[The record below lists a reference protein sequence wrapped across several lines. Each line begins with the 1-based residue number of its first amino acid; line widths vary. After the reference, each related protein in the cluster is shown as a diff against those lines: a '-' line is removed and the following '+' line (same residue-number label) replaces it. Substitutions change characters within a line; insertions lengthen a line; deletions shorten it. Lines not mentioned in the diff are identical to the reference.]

1 MSSGPHVRVICGIFG
16 IMDLEIETK
25 IMKRIHCLPATETW
39 DPNHIRTTSGPVI
52 FASLDP
58 RAPIVNA
65 YEVVRLRTR
74 FSVLVIFFV
83 WTLTLANSGN
93 FSRAFLYIAWS
104 VPRRHHSLL
113 SKTRGKTVCITFSS
127 SCYNPCNMSHSW
139 IVSAVLLVALLVAV
153 SGQRRPAPSFPS
165 RTELELAVN
174 NPSTVRKALVCIR
187 GYACKL
193 PYGQVLRQAGPELI
207 MTGRCPVHVCKNRRQ
222 QELAKWMIL
231 KIQEK
236 YPELFYNAV
245 HDLSRRG

>member
-1 MSSGPHVRVICGIFG
+1 MSYS
-16 IMDLEIETK
+16 
-25 IMKRIHCLPATETW
+25 
-39 DPNHIRTTSGPVI
+39 
-52 FASLDP
+52 
-58 RAPIVNA
+58 
-65 YEVVRLRTR
+65 
-74 FSVLVIFFV
+74 
-83 WTLTLANSGN
+83 WT
-93 FSRAFLYIAWS
+93 
-104 VPRRHHSLL
+104 
-113 SKTRGKTVCITFSS
+113 
-127 SCYNPCNMSHSW
+127 
-139 IVSAVLLVALLVAV
+139 VSAVLLVALLVAV

-207 MTGRCPVHVCKNRRQ
+207 MTGRCPPHVCKNRRQ